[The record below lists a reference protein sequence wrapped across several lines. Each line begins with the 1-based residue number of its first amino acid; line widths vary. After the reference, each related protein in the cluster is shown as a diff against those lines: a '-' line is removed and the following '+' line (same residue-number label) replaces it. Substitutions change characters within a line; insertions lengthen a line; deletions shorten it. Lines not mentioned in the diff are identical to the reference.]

1 MAPGRTALS
10 SAFVGVRFASSK
22 AGVTAFNLD
31 DTNSNYSGTPSIRKK
46 SFQIYSGAALLGA
59 QPECAPLGV
68 KRRVDMQIRSPGS
81 EKALNYPGKH
91 TASSAAIV
99 HGVFMSSNFALHL
112 IGPDY
117 GRFEVDLNRTTTAR
131 KVIKQQEGVG
141 FFLAGCSSTVEYFKR
156 VHRIIFDSWVGIVP
170 KAPEVN
176 AFAPSLTPFGSNRN
190 LLTFWQQGRRLSPFR
205 HVVHV

>member
-46 SFQIYSGAALLGA
+46 SFQIYSGA
-59 QPECAPLGV
+59 
-68 KRRVDMQIRSPGS
+68 
-81 EKALNYPGKH
+81 
-91 TASSAAIV
+91 
-99 HGVFMSSNFALHL
+99 
-112 IGPDY
+112 
-117 GRFEVDLNRTTTAR
+117 
-131 KVIKQQEGVG
+131 
-141 FFLAGCSSTVEYFKR
+141 
-156 VHRIIFDSWVGIVP
+156 GIVP

-205 HVVHV
+205 HVTNV